1 MGMIGNI
8 VRVSQNELNTFLENS
23 ELFENKI
30 YSEENYDAEWNLD
43 LDKSWE
49 GIQYLLTGKGMA
61 ELEEP
66 NILTRAF
73 FSFQILDEE
82 QDLGYG
88 PAQYLTSEQV
98 IETNSELQKLDIDK
112 LKNKVSGTDM
122 IEKGIYPEIWTESEA
137 MEFLF
142 DNFKDFLDFYK
153 KASENNEAILSFI
166 N

>member
-1 MGMIGNI
+1 MIGNI

-98 IETNSELQKLDIDK
+98 TETNSELQKLDIDK

-142 DNFKDFLDFYK
+142 DTFKDFLDFYK

>member
-1 MGMIGNI
+1 MIGNI

-98 IETNSELQKLDIDK
+98 TETNSELQKLDIDK

-137 MEFLF
+137 IEFLF

>member
-23 ELFENKI
+23 ELFEKKI

-98 IETNSELQKLDIDK
+98 TETNSELQKLDIDK

-137 MEFLF
+137 LEFLF

>member
-98 IETNSELQKLDIDK
+98 TETNSELQKLDIDK

-137 MEFLF
+137 LEFLF

>member
-98 IETNSELQKLDIDK
+98 TETNSELQKLDIDK

-142 DNFKDFLDFYK
+142 DTFKDFLDFYK

>member
-137 MEFLF
+137 IEFLF

>member
-98 IETNSELQKLDIDK
+98 TETNSELQKLDIDK

-137 MEFLF
+137 IEFLF

>member
-1 MGMIGNI
+1 MIGNI

-98 IETNSELQKLDIDK
+98 TETNSELQKLDIDK

-137 MEFLF
+137 LEFLF